1 MCALCGLL
9 SGSRHWSNAGAP
21 AARRDCLLQIARA
34 NRILSLFHLQLADFH
49 GQAYVLSGPTGAT
62 ELVEDLGQLW
72 RAAEKMCGRP
82 IDPLALE
89 PPPQ

>member
-9 SGSRHWSNAGAP
+9 GGSRHWSNENET
-21 AARRDCLLQIARA
+21 RRGRLLQVARA
-34 NRILSLFHLQLADFH
+34 NRVLRLFRLTLADFE
-49 GQAYVLSGPTGAT
+49 GRYFALTGPTGAT

-82 IDPLALE
+82 IDPLTL
-89 PPPQ
+89 PLP